1 MMSKEHDVDYMQN
14 VSHMILVE
22 KKVGSTHRSR
32 MDIIAGILRV
42 STGGARKTHIMYR
55 CNLSSS
61 QLKAYLDFLTNRGL
75 VCKISKSGSSVFE
88 TTDKGVAF
96 LQAYNTLKAHAPWI
110 V

>member
-55 CNLSSS
+55 CNLSFRR
-61 QLKAYLDFLTNRGL
+61 LEAYLHLLANSGL
-75 VCKISKSGSSVFE
+75 VREISKSGSSAFE
-88 TTDKGVAF
+88 ITDKGVAF
-96 LQAYNTLKAHAPWI
+96 LQIYNTLKALLGS
-110 V
+110 